1 MTTLPVPRPTRH
13 KLSSQLYSQL
23 CSKLSIILGLVGLM
37 AAVPEAVAAD
47 HPAEQA
53 MEEIQGKKVPTSLI
67 QNKFFVKANRF
78 EIAPVLGYVPN
89 NAFVTSVY
97 GGAVAAYHF
106 SDSFAA
112 EGTFLYAPNT
122 GAGGMKGLT
131 QTLVGIAYE
140 GNENTTFRQPLD
152 RLQLGAIFSARWS
165 PVYGKINLIGEGV
178 LNFDVYGTAGVGLL
192 LVTKDFASINPDY
205 AAGVE
210 GADPAIPTTSPK
222 TEAYPALNLG
232 IGLNFF
238 LTQSIA
244 LKIDARGAFYIADE
258 PDYGN
263 KLPNGE
269 PAELETRLYNTFLT
283 TAGVSIFIPRMKPR
297 MFNF

>member
-1 MTTLPVPRPTRH
+1 MTTLPVPRPTRST
-13 KLSSQLYSQL
+13 LS
-23 CSKLSIILGLVGLM
+23 SKLSLAVLGLVGLL
-37 AAVPEAVAAD
+37 ASAPEATAAD
-47 HPAEQA
+47 HPAGTA
-53 MEEIQGKKVPTSLI
+53 LEEMQGKKLPVNLI
-67 QNKFFVKANRF
+67 QNKFFVKGNRF
-78 EIAPVLGYVPN
+78 EIAPSIGYVPN

-97 GGAVAAYHF
+97 GGAIAAYHF

-112 EGTFLYAPNT
+112 EGAFLYAPNT
-122 GAGGMKGLT
+122 GAAGMKGLT

-140 GNENTTFRQPLD
+140 GNNETSFRQPLD

-192 LVTKDFASINPDY
+192 LVTKDYASINPDY
-205 AAGVE
+205 TAGVE
-210 GADPAIPTTSPK
+210 GADPAIPTTTPS

-232 IGLNFF
+232 IGLDFF
-238 LTQSIA
+238 LTQSIS
-244 LKIDARGAFYIADE
+244 LKIDARSALYIANE
-258 PDYGN
+258 ADYGN
-263 KLPNGE
+263 KLADGSAE
-269 PAELETRLYNTFLT
+269 PLEKRLYSTFLT

>member
-1 MTTLPVPRPTRH
+1 MTTLTVPRPTRSI
-13 KLSSQLYSQL
+13 LSTTLTFV
-23 CSKLSIILGLVGLM
+23 LGLVGLLATAPD
-37 AAVPEAVAAD
+37 AAAADTAAD
-47 HPAEQA
+47 HPAEA
-53 MEEIQGKKVPTSLI
+53 ALDELQGKKAPTSLI

-78 EIAPVLGYVPN
+78 EIAPAIGYVPN

-97 GGAVAAYHF
+97 GGAIAAYHF

-122 GAGGMKGLT
+122 GAAGMKGLT

-140 GNENTTFRQPLD
+140 GNQETSFRQPLD

-178 LNFDVYGTAGVGLL
+178 LNFDVYGTAGIGLL
-192 LVTKDFASINPDY
+192 LVTKDYASINPDY
-205 AAGVE
+205 AADVE
-210 GADPAIPTTSPK
+210 GADPAVPLTNPS

-244 LKIDARGAFYIADE
+244 LKIDARSALYIAKE

-269 PAELETRLYNTFLT
+269 PEELESRLYNTFLT

>member
-1 MTTLPVPRPTRH
+1 MTTLPVPRPTRIS
-13 KLSSQLYSQL
+13 LSS
-23 CSKLSIILGLVGLM
+23 KLTFVLGLVGLL
-37 AAVPEAVAAD
+37 ASTPEAVAAD
-47 HPAEQA
+47 SSSDHPAEA
-53 MEEIQGKKVPTSLI
+53 ALEEIQGKKQPTSLI

-78 EIAPVLGYVPN
+78 ELAPAVGYVPN
-89 NAFVTSVY
+89 NAFVSSIY
-97 GGAVAAYHF
+97 GGAIAAYHF

-122 GAGGMKGLT
+122 GASGMKGLT

-140 GNENTTFRQPLD
+140 GNNETSFRQPLD
-152 RLQLGAIFSARWS
+152 RLQLGAIFAARWT

-178 LNFDVYGTAGVGLL
+178 LNFDLYGTAGIGLL
-192 LVTKDFASINPDY
+192 LVTKDYASINPDY

-210 GADPAIPTTSPK
+210 GADPAIPTTSPS
-222 TEAYPALNLG
+222 TEAYPAINLG

-244 LKIDARGAFYIADE
+244 LKIDARSALYIAKE

-263 KLPNGE
+263 KLPNGDPE
-269 PAELETRLYNTFLT
+269 ELESRLYNTFLT

>member
-1 MTTLPVPRPTRH
+1 MTTLPVPRPTR
-13 KLSSQLYSQL
+13 SSLT
-23 CSKLSIILGLVGLM
+23 SKLSLVLGLVGLL
-37 AAVPEAVAAD
+37 AAAPEAAAAD
-47 HPAEQA
+47 HPASTALDELA
-53 MEEIQGKKVPTSLI
+53 GKKTAPNLI

-78 EIAPVLGYVPN
+78 ELAPAFGYVPN

-106 SDSFAA
+106 SDTFAA
-112 EGTFLYAPNT
+112 EGTFLYSPNT
-122 GAGGMKGLT
+122 GVSGVKGLT
-131 QTLVGIAYE
+131 QTLVAIAYE
-140 GNENTTFRQPLD
+140 GNNETTFRQPLD

-178 LNFDVYGTAGVGLL
+178 LNFDVYGTGGLGLL
-192 LVTKDFASINPDY
+192 LVTKDYASINPEY

-210 GADPAIPTTSPK
+210 GANPVVVETQPS

-238 LTQSIA
+238 ITQSIA
-244 LKIDARGAFYIADE
+244 LKLDARSAFYIADE

-269 PAELETRLYNTFLT
+269 PEPLEKRLYNTFLT
-283 TAGVSIFIPRMKPR
+283 TGGISIFIPRMKPR

>member
-1 MTTLPVPRPTRH
+1 MTTLPVPRPTRIS
-13 KLSSQLYSQL
+13 LSS
-23 CSKLSIILGLVGLM
+23 KLTFVLGLVGLL
-37 AAVPEAVAAD
+37 ASAPEAVAAD
-47 HPAEQA
+47 SSSDHPAEA
-53 MEEIQGKKVPTSLI
+53 ALEEIQGKKQPTSLI

-78 EIAPVLGYVPN
+78 ELAPAVGYVPN
-89 NAFVTSVY
+89 NAFVSSIY
-97 GGAVAAYHF
+97 GGAIAAYHF

-122 GAGGMKGLT
+122 GASGMKGLT

-140 GNENTTFRQPLD
+140 GNNETSFRQPLD
-152 RLQLGAIFSARWS
+152 RLQLGAIFAARWT

-178 LNFDVYGTAGVGLL
+178 LNFDLYGTAGIGLL
-192 LVTKDFASINPDY
+192 LVTKDYASINPDY

-210 GADPAIPTTSPK
+210 GADPAIPTTSPS
-222 TEAYPALNLG
+222 TEAYPAINLG

-244 LKIDARGAFYIADE
+244 LKIDARSALYIAKE

-263 KLPNGE
+263 KLPNGDPE
-269 PAELETRLYNTFLT
+269 ELESRLYNTFLT